1 MIIAPQQSIITQFQ
15 DLVFTSSRFFYD
27 INMIYPIYFI
37 DYLSNN
43 LKIWSKHVEKFANL
57 KVEENI
63 TRDKETPDLEKLFET
78 YRLVF
83 KVLKII
89 EKVFGLADY
98 TGTEMIYLIVVRYM
112 CWVMKIFTLI
122 IILSTKCECLDT
134 NIRNANTTTLIVL
147 KCNKD
152 LAVSR
157 FCKNVLRVSGC
168 EYDAWSACGLFTVD
182 ARLPLR
188 VIGVVATYTV
198 VLLQFA
204 LL

>member
-1 MIIAPQQSIITQFQ
+1 
-15 DLVFTSSRFFYD
+15 
-27 INMIYPIYFI
+27 MIYPIYFI
-37 DYLSNN
+37 DFLSNN

-57 KVEENI
+57 KVEEDI

-89 EKVFGLADY
+89 EKVFGLAVLVYIVELFLFSLLHVQAHVIMPIDY